1 MILRILA
8 LLLLM
13 YGAAQAQSASTQYY
27 IPNQANPGVTQPVTP
42 STPLPVTGTVTTAP
56 PPTTPVTVGGTNYTA
71 GTPYTILT
79 AGQCAAGC
87 ELQDISAQ
95 GFWINYSGTVSV
107 PAPAVAGTSQ
117 YVPAG
122 SIWSPTSG
130 AITTAVSIMPVATG
144 IITGSHN

>member
-1 MILRILA
+1 MKRISLVFLA
-8 LLLLM
+8 LLAM
-13 YGAAQAQSASTQYY
+13 GVSAHAQIQG
-27 IPNQANPGVTQPVTP
+27 PGGCTALAPC
-42 STPLPVTGTVTTAP
+42 TVITAP
-56 PPTTPVTVGGTNYTA
+56 APTTPVTVGGTNYTA

-144 IITGSHN
+144 IIIGRHN